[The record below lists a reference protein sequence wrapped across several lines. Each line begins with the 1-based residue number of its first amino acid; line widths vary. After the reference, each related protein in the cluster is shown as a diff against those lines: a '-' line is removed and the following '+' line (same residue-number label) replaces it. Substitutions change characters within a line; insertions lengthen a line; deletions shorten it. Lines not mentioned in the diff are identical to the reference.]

1 MGEARDEEARATAM
15 RCPDCHRRM
24 GPAGCLQHGAARPAE
39 PRDAATWP
47 ATIGSFTVD
56 SALGS
61 GGFADVV
68 AGRDRDGRAVAIK
81 IGRARGDR
89 RLEREAELLARVGAP
104 AVPSLFGHGTL
115 DDGRP
120 WLAMERCAGSL
131 AARADRPADAAVV
144 TAELARL
151 ADALARV
158 HAAGVVHR
166 DLTPDNVLER
176 SDGSVALVDF
186 GLAALTA
193 PDRTEPGLTR
203 TDERFGTAHYMA
215 PEAWRGAVEVGPAA
229 DVYALGV
236 IAYERLTGVPP
247 FVGDVPAIRDGHV
260 TGRAPA
266 PSRTA
271 PSAAILDDLVARCL
285 AKDPAARPTADAVL
299 AALAALT
306 TAAAPA
312 PAAPVA
318 DGPVWIDGA
327 VLALR
332 TSLPA
337 PRIAALAA
345 EAGAIPSAA
354 AGLQLLAF
362 AGAPS
367 PTAAIRDAV
376 ALARRVRQ
384 ADRAAVATIERASL
398 RLRAGARA
406 TVAGP
411 ALRDPSWATPTTA
424 GLWLTAAAAALVP
437 ADERGATIDTIALLR
452 EPGELPALDARAV
465 PLRGRADDVSA
476 LTAALATRPVLATV
490 LGEPGLGTSRVLA
503 AIAPDAITLRAGDAD
518 HDARALLAAVLDL
531 PADADLAAFDATWS
545 ALADAPAASRAAAA
559 LALGLLADD
568 DAAVATIT
576 AAPGAL
582 RHALAR
588 AVAAA
593 LIGRARQA
601 PLTVV
606 IDDGHRLDPALLDAL
621 ELATLAGADAPRAD
635 LRGFHTPTQGCENAR
650 SRTAPLLAIV
660 IGARPSLTAARPG
673 WAQRAASS
681 AIRTLA
687 PLAGDDARAAM
698 ADLLAPAQ
706 FVARPVLD
714 RLVAA
719 AAGRPAGLADIAQLL
734 RAAGAIR
741 RAAGGGHYLATELL
755 AGTVASTITGADSVD
770 TIATDGDLA
779 GDLGRRRLAALPP
792 ALRPLADLCA
802 VTEHGL
808 TAAAVAGVQAA
819 LPADDALQSIDPGAG
834 LARLVASGV
843 ATADTD
849 RVALAALVAPAVRR
863 GLDAARARQLHRAVL
878 AWLDSQPTGAPPA
891 SIAHHAAGAGD
902 PARAA
907 IAALAV
913 AAAAERRHRYA
924 EAELAFTSAA
934 ELATTP
940 DTQQRALAGRG
951 RMRYRGQRFA
961 EALTDLEAARHLAAA
976 AGDRRAEL
984 TLLLEEAT
992 ALDWCQDAAGSAAR
1006 LDAARPLLA
1015 ALDDDTPDAIALRA
1029 RAALADGRAH
1039 YRGERLADAIAA
1051 LTTAIALADRAGD
1064 AEAGTIARLLLGPG
1078 LVYAGDDT
1086 TAERVLAEVVDR
1098 CRAAG
1103 DDFHLAAALTN
1114 RPVLWLRRQDLA
1126 RCVADLEACVALARE
1141 LGNPQ
1146 LERGATCNLAEVL
1159 YTSGDLE
1166 RALGH
1171 AQRAFSL
1178 VQSFVAGAAPAA
1190 PEDALLIARIRC
1202 ALGDPA
1208 AGETLAWLDATG
1220 ALAGAPPS
1228 LLLLADLA
1236 RLAATA
1242 LSSTIDE
1249 PAWDALAERARA
1261 AALLDESIEV
1271 AVLAAEVRRGP
1282 AARRWLDR
1290 ATTAA
1295 AGRLLW
1301 SHRIARLTAALAED

>member
-1 MGEARDEEARATAM
+1 MGEARVEEARATAM

-39 PRDAATWP
+39 PRDAPPTP
-47 ATIGSFTVD
+47 ATIGPFTID
-56 SALGS
+56 GALGS

-89 RLEREAELLARVGAP
+89 RLEREAGLLARVGAP
-104 AVPSLFGHGTL
+104 AAPALYGHGTL

-131 AARADRPADAAVV
+131 AARAHHPADAPLVA
-144 TAELARL
+144 AELARL
-151 ADALARV
+151 AGALARV

-176 SDGSVALVDF
+176 SDGSFALVDF

-193 PDRTEPGLTR
+193 PDRTDPGLTR

-215 PEAWRGAVEVGPAA
+215 PEAWRGAADVGPAA

-260 TGRAPA
+260 SGRAPA
-266 PSRTA
+266 PSRSA

-285 AKDPAARPTADAVL
+285 AKDPAARPTADAII

-306 TAAAPA
+306 DAPTAPTPA
-312 PAAPVA
+312 VPEGPA
-318 DGPVWIDGA
+318 WIDGA

-337 PRIAALAA
+337 TRVAALAA
-345 EAGAIPSAA
+345 EAGAIPGAA
-354 AGLQLLAF
+354 AGLQLVAF

-367 PTAAIRDAV
+367 PTAAVRDAI

-384 ADRAAVATIERASL
+384 ADRAAVATIDRTAL

-406 TVAGP
+406 SVAGP

-424 GLWLTAAAAALVP
+424 GVWLTAAAAALVP
-437 ADERGATIDTIALLR
+437 ADERGATTGAITLLLER
-452 EPGELPALDARAV
+452 GELPALDARAI
-465 PLRGRADDVSA
+465 PLRGRDNVVSA
-476 LTAALATRPVLATV
+476 LTAALATRPALATV

-503 AIAPDAITLRAGDAD
+503 AVTAGTEAIALAAGDAD
-518 HDARALLAAVLDL
+518 CDARALLTAALAL
-531 PADADLAAFDATWS
+531 PAPPDAAALDAAWA
-545 ALADAPAASRAAAA
+545 ALAPDLPAASRAAAA
-559 LALGLLADD
+559 LALGVIADD
-568 DAAVATIT
+568 APAVAAIT

-593 LIGRARQA
+593 LTGRARLA

-606 IDDGHRLDPALLDAL
+606 IDDAHRLDPALLDAL
-621 ELATLAGADAPRAD
+621 ELATLAGTDAP
-635 LRGFHTPTQGCENAR
+635 
-650 SRTAPLLAIV
+650 LAILV
-660 IGARPSLTAARPG
+660 GARPSLITARPH
-673 WAQRAASS
+673 WSQRAASS

-719 AAGRPAGLADIAQLL
+719 AAGRPAGLADLARLL

-741 RAAGGGHYLATELL
+741 RAAGGGHYLATEFL
-755 AGTVASTITGADSVD
+755 AGTVASTITEAGPI
-770 TIATDGDLA
+770 TPTDGDLA

-802 VTEHGL
+802 IADSV
-808 TAAAVAGVQAA
+808 TAATVAGAQAA
-819 LPADDALQSIDPGAG
+819 LPADDALQAIDPAAG
-834 LARLVASGV
+834 LARLVATGV
-843 ATADTD
+843 AIPHAADAD
-849 RVALAALVAPAVRR
+849 RVALAALVAPFVRR
-863 GLDAARARQLHRAVL
+863 ALDPARARQLHRAVL
-878 AWLDSQPTGAPPA
+878 AWLDAQPTGASPS

-907 IAALAV
+907 SAALAV

-924 EAELAFTSAA
+924 EAELAFTAAA

-1006 LDAARPLLA
+1006 LALARPLLA
-1015 ALDDDTPDAIALRA
+1015 ALDDDADALRA

-1051 LTTAIALADRAGD
+1051 LTTAVTLADRAGD

-1078 LVYAGDDT
+1078 LVYAGDED

-1114 RPVLWLRRQDLA
+1114 RPVLWLRRQDLD

-1159 YTSGDLE
+1159 YTSGALE

-1171 AQRAFSL
+1171 ARRAFAL
-1178 VQSFVAGAAPAA
+1178 VQSFFAGAA

-1202 ALGDPA
+1202 ALGDPG

-1228 LLLLADLA
+1228 LHLLADLA
-1236 RLAATA
+1236 RLATA
-1242 LSSTIDE
+1242 AIAGAPIDE

-1295 AGRLLW
+1295 AGRPLW
-1301 SHRIARLTAALAED
+1301 SHRIARLTAALADD

>member
-1 MGEARDEEARATAM
+1 MGEARVEEARATAM

-39 PRDAATWP
+39 PRDAPPAP
-47 ATIGSFTVD
+47 ATIAAYTIDG
-56 SALGS
+56 ALGS

-68 AGRDRDGRAVAIK
+68 AARDRDGRAVAIK

-104 AVPSLFGHGTL
+104 AAPALFGHGTL

-131 AARADRPADAAVV
+131 AARAHDAADARIVA
-144 TAELARL
+144 AELARL
-151 ADALARV
+151 AGALARV

-176 SDGSVALVDF
+176 SDGSFALVDF

-215 PEAWRGAVEVGPAA
+215 PEAWRGATEVGPAA

-260 TGRAPA
+260 SGRAPA

-285 AKDPAARPTADAVL
+285 AKDPAARPTADAVV
-299 AALAALT
+299 AALASLT
-306 TAAAPA
+306 DAPA
-312 PAAPVA
+312 PQPAAIV
-318 DGPVWIDGA
+318 DGPAWIDGA

-337 PRIAALAA
+337 TRVAALAA
-345 EAGAIPSAA
+345 EAGAIPGAA
-354 AGLQLLAF
+354 AGLQLVAF

-367 PTAAIRDAV
+367 PTAAVRDAI

-384 ADRAAVATIERASL
+384 ADRAAVATVHRTAL

-406 TVAGP
+406 SVAGP

-424 GLWLTAAAAALVP
+424 GVWLTATAAALVP
-437 ADERGATIDTIALLR
+437 ADERGATADAITLLL
-452 EPGELPALDARAV
+452 EPGELPALDARAI
-465 PLRGRADDVSA
+465 PLRGRDELVAT
-476 LTAALATRPVLATV
+476 LRAALATRPALATV

-503 AIAPDAITLRAGDAD
+503 AVTAGTDAIALAAGDAD
-518 HDARALLAAVLDL
+518 RDARALLTAALAL
-531 PADADLAAFDATWS
+531 PADADAAALDAAWA
-545 ALADAPAASRAAAA
+545 ALAPDLPAASRAAAA
-559 LALGLLADD
+559 LALAVITD
-568 DAAVATIT
+568 DAPAVAAIT

-593 LIGRARQA
+593 LVGRARRA

-606 IDDGHRLDPALLDAL
+606 IDDAHRLDPALLDAL
-621 ELATLAGADAPRAD
+621 ELATLAGTDAP
-635 LRGFHTPTQGCENAR
+635 
-650 SRTAPLLAIV
+650 LAIV
-660 IGARPSLTAARPG
+660 VGARPSLITARPT
-673 WAQRAASS
+673 WSQRAASS

-719 AAGRPAGLADIAQLL
+719 AAGRPAGLADLARLL

-741 RAAGGGHYLATELL
+741 RAAGGGHYLATEFL
-755 AGTVASTITGADSVD
+755 AGTVASTITEAGPI
-770 TIATDGDLA
+770 TPTDGDLA

-802 VTEHGL
+802 IADSV

-819 LPADDALQSIDPGAG
+819 LPADDALQAIDPGAG
-834 LARLVASGV
+834 LARLVATGV
-843 ATADTD
+843 AVPPAADAD
-849 RVALAALVAPAVRR
+849 RVALAALVAPYVRR
-863 GLDAARARQLHRAVL
+863 GLDPARARQLHRAVL
-878 AWLDSQPTGAPPA
+878 AWLDAQPTGAPPA
-891 SIAHHAAGAGD
+891 AIAHHAAGAGD

-907 IAALAV
+907 SAFLAV

-934 ELATTP
+934 ELATAP

-976 AGDRRAEL
+976 AGDHRAEL

-1006 LDAARPLLA
+1006 LAAARPLLA
-1015 ALDDDTPDAIALRA
+1015 ALDDTADAISLRA

-1051 LTTAIALADRAGD
+1051 LTTAATLADRAGD

-1114 RPVLWLRRQDLA
+1114 RPVLWLRRQDLD

-1171 AQRAFSL
+1171 ARRAFAL
-1178 VQSFVAGAAPAA
+1178 VQSFFSGAAA

-1202 ALGDPA
+1202 ALGDPG

-1228 LLLLADLA
+1228 LHLLADLA
-1236 RLAATA
+1236 RLTAAAITGHP
-1242 LSSTIDE
+1242 IDE
-1249 PAWDALAERARA
+1249 PAWDALADRARA

-1295 AGRLLW
+1295 AGRPLW
-1301 SHRIARLTAALAED
+1301 SHRIARLTAALADD